1 MFKNPLRETES
12 YPKSIP
18 IDPELRTSR
27 GGQSLVDLRHSI
39 SFGLKGLLTPQK
51 TYHLSVLYNAIIIG
65 SMEVDPYMLTRTTK
79 TFQNEATSAPNPE
92 THKPQSRIAQQMFAN
107 IIAMLISAFTISRLT
122 VLSPLMVL
130 KAPD

>member
-1 MFKNPLRETES
+1 
-12 YPKSIP
+12 
-18 IDPELRTSR
+18 
-27 GGQSLVDLRHSI
+27 
-39 SFGLKGLLTPQK
+39 
-51 TYHLSVLYNAIIIG
+51 
-65 SMEVDPYMLTRTTK
+65 MEVDPYMLTRTAK